1 MADYALFADYLFNK
15 STLVKTQQQQQQ
27 QQQQQAQVQALRAQ
41 DFSLLNN
48 DNVSQIFNKC
58 IEGNSNV
65 RVHSELFCNFLSDEL
80 PKLMSAFDVLCTQ
93 QNVKSPD
100 IVRTSE

>member
-15 STLVKTQQQQQQ
+15 SKLAKTQQQQ
-27 QQQQQAQVQALRAQ
+27 VPRLQ
-41 DFSLLNN
+41 DFSLSNN
-48 DNVSQIFNKC
+48 DNVTQIFNKC

-93 QNVKSPD
+93 QNVKSPN